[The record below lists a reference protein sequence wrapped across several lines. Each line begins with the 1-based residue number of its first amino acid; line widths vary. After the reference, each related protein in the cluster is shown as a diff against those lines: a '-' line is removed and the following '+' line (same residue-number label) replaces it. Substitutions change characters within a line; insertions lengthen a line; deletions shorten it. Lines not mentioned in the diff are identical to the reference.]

1 MDIVK
6 NFEQLSHSVFGEG
19 DATLIKEND
28 YIRVTDRK
36 ENYSSLAVHANKLL
50 GDKQAYKTTWLFKL
64 PEGTHETR
72 IKAYHKVTIDYL
84 DLTETSYAFSEDII
98 LNDKEWVEVTV
109 SSTIPFESKLL
120 DFISYFYQ
128 LGGPKCDIL
137 VKKFDVQEAE
147 PEKLD
152 ERARNYPPVT
162 QQKKRLVGTIR
173 WDAFT
178 KSSPDG
184 ISPASQVARVL
195 SYKEYHNQA
204 PFFSL
209 VDENAK
215 VSFPEYTLETWEKE
229 ADFAIKGGLD
239 YFAYLW
245 YELGGEMS
253 IPRRMHLSSP
263 NKDKI
268 KMCGILENVRN
279 KETMDELYEAMQD
292 SCYLRLDGRPVLFL
306 YGFDRWTTEKVNIVC
321 EGAKNAGIKEPL
333 YIVGMSTASKG
344 YPFKVNWCKGID
356 AVSWYGVGATKKD
369 MTFEEL
375 KNDCEDVIVKA
386 GELCRTNNI
395 DIIPSFTTGRDT
407 RARIRTGVSWC
418 AGDPK
423 ATEDNDKPYGNHY
436 ALPPTDKE
444 LEDHIEF
451 TLKFIEDNRDITR
464 SYMVCSY
471 GWNEHEE
478 GGWLCPT
485 LAVDENNN
493 VIRDENGNILPNTR
507 RLDILKKAVDRI

>member
-1 MDIVK
+1 MDIIN
-6 NFEQLSHSVFGEG
+6 NFENLSNCVFGEG
-19 DATLIKEND
+19 NATLIKEND
-28 YIRVTDRK
+28 YIRVTDRT
-36 ENYSSLAVHANKLL
+36 ENYSSLAVHANLLL
-50 GDKQAYKTTWLFKL
+50 GNKQAYKTTWMFKL
-64 PEGTHETR
+64 PEGTPETR
-72 IKAYHKVTIDYL
+72 IKAYHKITIDYL
-84 DLTETSYAFSEDII
+84 DLTETSYAYSADLI
-98 LNDKEWVEVTV
+98 LNDKEWTEATV
-109 SSTIPFESKLL
+109 STTIPFGSTLL

-137 VKKFDVQEAE
+137 VKKFEVTEAE

-162 QQKKRLVGTIR
+162 KQKNRLVGTIR

-178 KSSPDG
+178 ESTPDG
-184 ISPASQVARVL
+184 MTPASQVARVL

-215 VSFPEYTLETWEKE
+215 VSFPEYTQEIWEKE
-229 ADFAIKGGLD
+229 AEFAIKGGLD

-253 IPRRMHLSSP
+253 IPRRMHLASP

-268 KMCGILENVRN
+268 KMCGIIERIRT
-279 KETMDELYEAMQD
+279 KKTMDELFVAMKD
-292 SCYLRLDGRPVLFL
+292 SCYIRLDGRPVLFL
-306 YGFDRWTTEKVNIVC
+306 YAFDRWTREEVDKVC
-321 EGAKNAGIKEPL
+321 DLAKEAGIEEPL
-333 YIVGMSTASKG
+333 YIVGMSTVSQG

-356 AVSWYGVGATKKD
+356 AVSWYSVGATKKD

-386 GELCRTNNI
+386 GELCRANDI
-395 DIIPSFTTGRDT
+395 DIIPSFTAGRDT
-407 RARIRTGVSWC
+407 RARIRTGVTWC

-423 ATEDNDKPYGNHY
+423 AIEDNDKPYGNRY
-436 ALPPTDKE
+436 ALPPSDKE
-444 LEDHIEF
+444 LEDHIAF
-451 TLKFIEDNRDITR
+451 TLKYVEENPDITR
-464 SYMVCSY
+464 SNMILSY

-493 VIRDENGNILPNTR
+493 VIRDENGNILPDTK
-507 RLDILKKAVDRI
+507 RLDILKKVVDRI